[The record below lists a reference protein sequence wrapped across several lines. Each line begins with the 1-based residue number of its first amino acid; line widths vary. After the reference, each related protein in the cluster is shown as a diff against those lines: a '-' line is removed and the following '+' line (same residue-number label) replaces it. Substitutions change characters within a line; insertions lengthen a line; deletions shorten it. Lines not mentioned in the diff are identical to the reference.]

1 MMAQTDISA
10 ALIAAAAASKTA
22 TFALF
27 GALLTATISA
37 AVALWSLRANRRL
50 QSHLKELDRQTAEHS
65 AALQHRLAEQKA
77 EHDAERDYE
86 YEARKRLY
94 NEAEPLLFRLGEAA
108 ENALYRVISLAR
120 TARDGHLGSTQ
131 RSWLSGP
138 GYYMASTIYNLL
150 APSAVYRLLRERLTF
165 VDLGVAPRIQM
176 KYLLA
181 KIQYLSFTED
191 FALANIEPTLS
202 YDPFVG
208 HWQAKR
214 TEDPARYW
222 RHGTNIGWVDIAVD
236 SLLATDSEGNRR
248 VLSFGEF
255 QALFEESAQSE
266 GSAFAPFIE
275 LFMHF
280 DPETRPVLWRI
291 LVLQAVTCRNL
302 LVVLGDRPSH
312 DLLFS
317 QVPSE
322 EELELALDWRPA
334 GQHSEATAA
343 PFVVVETYYRKRYP
357 ALIERIPR
365 SNQRLQPTTA
375 AAEESRRG

>member
-1 MMAQTDISA
+1 MMAQTDTSA
-10 ALIAAAAASKTA
+10 ALIAAAAAAKTA

-27 GALLTATISA
+27 GVLLTAIISA

-50 QSHLKELDRQTAEHS
+50 QSHLKELDRQTAEHG

-86 YEARKRLY
+86 YEARKSLY
-94 NEAEPLLFRLGEAA
+94 NHAEPLLFRLGEAA

-120 TARDGHLGSTQ
+120 TARDGDLGSTK

-138 GYYMASTIYNLL
+138 EYYMASTIYNLL
-150 APSAVYRLLRERLTF
+150 APCAVYRLLRERLTF

-181 KIQYLSFTED
+181 KIHYLSFTED

-202 YDPFVG
+202 YNPFVD
-208 HWQAKR
+208 HWKAER

-222 RHGTNIGWVDIAVD
+222 RQGTNIGWVDIAVD
-236 SLLATDSEGNRR
+236 SLLATDGAGNRR
-248 VLSFGEF
+248 VVSFGEF

-266 GSAFAPFIE
+266 DSAFAPFID
-275 LFMHF
+275 LFLYF

-302 LVVLGDRPSH
+302 LVVLRDRPSH

-322 EELELALDWRPA
+322 GELELALDWRPD
-334 GQHSEATAA
+334 GQHSEVTRA
-343 PFVVVETYYRKRYP
+343 PFVAVETYYRKRYP
-357 ALIERIPR
+357 ALIERIHR
-365 SNQRLQPTTA
+365 VGR
-375 AAEESRRG
+375 